1 MSTTLSHRLDERLA
15 FGLTLAIAA
24 GALALANF
32 AGNGENGGA
41 GPYAATLALTAA
53 VAAVLLFRVLPTT
66 ADPAR
71 AGWILGVLALVTCV
85 AFWSGLPFAL
95 GIPAIYAG
103 IRADRAGPQALG
115 ALAVVA
121 AVVGCAIG

>member
-1 MSTTLSHRLDERLA
+1 MPTTLTHRLDERIVY
-15 FGLTLAIAA
+15 GITLAIAA

-32 AGNGENGGA
+32 AGNGDNGGA
-41 GPYAATLALTAA
+41 GPYAATLAVTA
-53 VAAVLLFRVLPTT
+53 VLAAVLLFRVLPTT

-71 AGWILGVLALVTCV
+71 AGWILGALALVTCV

-103 IRADRAGPQALG
+103 ARAGRSGPQVLG
-115 ALAVVA
+115 ALAVIA
-121 AVVGCAIG
+121 AAVGCAIG

>member
-1 MSTTLSHRLDERLA
+1 MPTTLSQRLDERLA
-15 FGLTLAIAA
+15 FGVTLVIAA

-32 AGNGENGGA
+32 IGDGENGGA
-41 GPYAATLALTAA
+41 GPYVATLALTAV
-53 VAAVLLFRVLPTT
+53 VAAVLLFRVLPTS

-71 AGWILGVLALVTCV
+71 AGWILGALALVTCLV
-85 AFWSGLPFAL
+85 FWSGLPFAL

-103 IRADRAGPQALG
+103 VRAERTGPQALG